1 MFGNV
6 QGRFDKPFRGTFTE
20 YTILPNAWGFII
32 EGYLE
37 EAGRF
42 RRTSQVRSIDFVTGD
57 IITLNSLYKLKI
69 PPLKEIVDGQG

>member
-1 MFGNV
+1 M
-6 QGRFDKPFRGTFTE
+6 DKPFRGTFTE
-20 YTILPNAWGFII
+20 EYRIYPNEWGFII

-37 EAGRF
+37 EDGRF
-42 RRTSQVRSIDFVTGD
+42 RRTSQVRFIDFVTGD